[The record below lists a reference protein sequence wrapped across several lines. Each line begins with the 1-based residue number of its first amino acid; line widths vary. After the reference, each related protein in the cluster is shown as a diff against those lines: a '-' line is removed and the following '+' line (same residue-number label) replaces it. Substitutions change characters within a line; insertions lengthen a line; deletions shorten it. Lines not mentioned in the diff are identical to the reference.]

1 MAQTDVVALPY
12 PTLAEVAHRADPDG
26 NTPYIANVLEKKN
39 PFLQDIPWF
48 EGNRTTGHEITH
60 TATALPTPSFRTIND
75 GVVPTKGKTQKY
87 LETCALIED
96 HSMIDEALVKLN
108 GGRAWRESEDMIKL
122 QAIPQYFATEVFYES
137 VSTNPE
143 RFHGLAPRYPA
154 SSGYTSSSY
163 VIVGANAGDG
173 SVNFRSVWLITWE
186 ERKIYGIY
194 PQGTKAGLERNDK
207 GLERVVTSSTTGASL
222 YMWVTQ
228 FLWWCGIAV
237 EDYRY
242 AVRLQWDPDDPEMA
256 VTEKGLILAILDMF
270 DVIYEVT
277 PNTRLYMDRTTLRRF
292 NAQLANSTYNLL
304 EWMTLHNGKLM
315 GDSMVQGGERV
326 RVINGTPMRIAD
338 ALVAE
343 TAIS

>member
-1 MAQTDVVALPY
+1 MAQTEVNAPQY
-12 PTLAEVAHRADPDG
+12 PTLAEVAHRCDPDG
-26 NTPYIANVLEKKN
+26 GIPHIANVLEEKN
-39 PFLQDIPWF
+39 PMLRDIPWF
-48 EGNRTTGHEITH
+48 EGNRTTGHEITQ

-75 GVVPTKGKTQKY
+75 GVAPTKGKTQKY
-87 LETCALIED
+87 LETCALLED

-154 SSGYTSSSY
+154 TSGYTSSSY
-163 VIVGANAGDG
+163 VKVGTNSTG
-173 SVNFRSVWLITWE
+173 NCYSVWLITWE
-186 ERKIYGIY
+186 ERKVYGIY
-194 PQGTKAGLERNDK
+194 PKGTKAGLERNDK
-207 GLERVVTSSTTGASL
+207 GLERVVTDSTTGASL

-242 AVRLQWDPDDPEMA
+242 CVRYQVDMDDPEMA
-256 VTEKGLILAILDMF
+256 VGEKGLILGILDMF
-270 DVIYEVT
+270 DMIYEVT
-277 PNTRLYMDRTTLRRF
+277 PNTRLYMNRTVLRRL

-304 EWMTLHNGKLM
+304 EWMTLHKGHLM
-315 GDSMVQGGERV
+315 GDAMVQGGERV
-326 RVINGTPMRIAD
+326 RVINGIVMRIAD
-338 ALVAE
+338 SLVAE